1 MSDRD
6 KSHVSQLSADRSAGN
21 LFEAQ
26 PRQAEPEEIFE
37 TLLASP
43 HVRIERI
50 VSTGQASPP
59 GFWYDEPAAEW
70 VMLVQGSAEIRF
82 ADEANPRVLRPGDYL
97 YIAPHRRHRV
107 ESTLTSPPT
116 LWLAVHIT
124 DGS

>member
-1 MSDRD
+1 M
-6 KSHVSQLSADRSAGN
+6 SQLSVDPSAGN
-21 LFEAQ
+21 LFEVQ
-26 PRQAEPEEIFE
+26 PRQAEPKEIFE
-37 TLLASP
+37 TLLASAN
-43 HVRIERI
+43 VRIERI

-59 GFWYDEPAAEW
+59 GFWYDEPVAEW

-107 ESTLTSPPT
+107 ESTLASPPT
-116 LWLAVHIT
+116 LWLAVHIA